1 MDSDLAAVERRERG
15 VELSGFLAGPYGR
28 YIMMAISVALVAVS
42 ASIHEFAHGWMAL
55 QCGDPTAKEAG
66 RLTLN
71 PLAHLD
77 PFGSFML
84 PLMMALAGMPVFA
97 AAKPV
102 PFNPR
107 RLRNPARDEAL
118 VALAG
123 PVSNIIQALV
133 AAVLLYLEITFLE
146 PLALR
151 DRFNGGI
158 GYDIFYLLVLITN
171 SYLYV
176 NLSLA
181 FFNLIP
187 IPPLDGSKLI
197 SPFLKGESRRVYNM
211 LQAYS
216 LPILMIVLYVVPTV
230 FRVDPL
236 GWYFD
241 LTVDNVYDLLTFWW

>member
-107 RLRNPARDEAL
+107 RLNNPARDEAL

-151 DRFNGGI
+151 DRFNGGL

>member
-107 RLRNPARDEAL
+107 RLNNPARDEAL